1 MSRILVCK
9 DDEDLVLKKSRAF
22 KYKEV
27 NFSGV
32 QCSSAFHIED
42 GDNSL
47 TAVTDEL
54 DTSEE
59 PIYSIITDEFGLYA
73 MSQGVSAKLK
83 ISFCD
88 NGKMIVDVLEGGILI
103 KPDRDILLASRG
115 VESMPAVKA
124 DGIRWVNASDIL
136 SFKEFWGSMK
146 DKYIQDFEYVFVV
159 KGEMRNG
166 LSSLSIRIET
176 DETIDI
182 SGGKIATL
190 EAQLQLKD
198 EAKQAKNTFKDLV
211 SNTSGSGYDFDDE
224 DDEEDSE
231 EDQNDDDDFDDGS
244 SY

>member
-1 MSRILVCK
+1 MSKILVCK
-9 DDEDLVLKKSRAF
+9 DDEDLVLKKSKAF

-27 NFSGV
+27 NFSGI
-32 QCSSAFHIED
+32 QCSSVFSIED
-42 GDNSL
+42 GDSSL

-54 DTSEE
+54 DQNEE

-88 NGKMIVDVLEGGILI
+88 DGKMIVDVLEGGILI
-103 KPDRDILLASRG
+103 KPEGDILLASRG
-115 VESMPAVKA
+115 VESMPAVQTE
-124 DGIRWVNASDIL
+124 GINWVNASDIL
-136 SFKEFWGSMK
+136 AFKKYWGSLK
-146 DKYIQDFEYVFVV
+146 DTYIQDFEYVFVV
-159 KGEMRNG
+159 KGEMRNK
-166 LSSLSIRIET
+166 LSSFSIKIET
-176 DETIDI
+176 DEVVDI

-198 EAKQAKNTFKDLV
+198 EAKKAKNAFKDLV
-211 SNTSGSGYDFDDE
+211 SNISGSGYEFDDE